1 MFYKYIND
9 KFIIGVGTGTGA
21 GSEEIS
27 EQEYNSILDK
37 INNRLEAPDGYS
49 YRLTTAMEWKLC
61 EVPKTEPTAEEEII
75 ENYFIKKSKCR
86 V

>member
-9 KFIIGVGTGTGA
+9 KYIIGVGTGS

-37 INNRLEAPDGYS
+37 INKRPEAPEGYS
-49 YRLTTAMEWKLC
+49 YRLTTAMEWELC

-75 ENYFIKKSKCR
+75 ESEEDYE
-86 V
+86 

>member
-9 KFIIGVGTGTGA
+9 KFIIGVGTGS

-37 INNRLEAPDGYS
+37 INNRPEAPEGYS
-49 YRLTTAMEWKLC
+49 YRLTTAMEWELC
-61 EVPKTEPTAEEEII
+61 EVPKTKPATDEEEII
-75 ENYFIKKSKCR
+75 ESEE
-86 V
+86 